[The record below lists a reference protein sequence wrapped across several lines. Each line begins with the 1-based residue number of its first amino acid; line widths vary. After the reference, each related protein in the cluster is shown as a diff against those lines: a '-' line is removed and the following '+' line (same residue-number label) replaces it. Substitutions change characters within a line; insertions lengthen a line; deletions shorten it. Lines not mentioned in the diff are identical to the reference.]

1 MEDLWRVVL
10 WQQAARV
17 VFAFEGLELDLAGY
31 ELRRGSLPVPMEPQ
45 AFDVLVY
52 LVRHRDRVVPKAEL
66 MDEVWHGRFVS
77 ESAVTSRIKQA
88 RRALGD
94 NGQSQR
100 MIRTLH
106 GRGYRF
112 VADVAE
118 HGVAGEA
125 ASPPTVADQAVP
137 PVQYTISDG
146 LNIAYQVTGDGD
158 VDIVLIPGFISHLE
172 QDWGDPRHARFLSRL
187 ATFGR
192 LIRFDK
198 RGTGMSDRPAG
209 VPDLETRMH
218 DVLAVMDAVGS
229 TRAVLFGYSEG
240 GPMSVLCAAT
250 HPERVSSLILY
261 GAYAKRTWAPD
272 YPWAQTPED
281 RLDYTEHLVTTWDW
295 EADMRLRCPSADDA
309 MTAWWGRRSRAA
321 TTPSTLRAL
330 MDMNALVDVRKAL
343 PAIRVPTLVLHRVGD
358 RVVRVDEGRYLAEHI
373 PGAVLVEL
381 DGEDHFVSG
390 SPDQILDSVEAF
402 VSARPEPP
410 APALALAAI
419 LAPSGIGADRLLTAL
434 GRAGGRVRAGPDHR
448 SVVLFDGPATA
459 VRAGI
464 RALGQ
469 HADSALG
476 LHVAEVERDASEVVG
491 PGVSSALALADAAT
505 AGSLWTTS
513 TVQDLLAGSGIV
525 LQPVS
530 DLQWGSLGKQSAFV
544 VIADA

>member
-1 MEDLWRVVL
+1 M
-10 WQQAARV
+10 
-17 VFAFEGLELDLAGY
+17 VFAFEGLELDLAAY
-31 ELRRGSLPVPMEPQ
+31 ELRRGSSPVPMEPQ
-45 AFDVLVY
+45 TFDVLAY
-52 LVRHRDRVVPKAEL
+52 LVRHRDRVVPKEEL
-66 MDEVWHGRFVS
+66 MDEVWHGRFIS

-94 NGQSQR
+94 DGQSQR

-118 HGVAGEA
+118 RAVAPEGP
-125 ASPPTVADQAVP
+125 SRPTVADTAP
-137 PVQYTISDG
+137 SPVQYTVSDG

-158 VDIVLIPGFISHLE
+158 LDIVLIPGFVSHLE

-187 ATFGR
+187 AAFGR

-218 DVLAVMDAVGS
+218 DVLAVMDAAAS
-229 TRAVLFGYSEG
+229 TRAALFGYSEG

-261 GAYAKRTWAPD
+261 GAYAKRTRAHD

-281 RLDYTEHLVTTWDW
+281 RAKYTQHLVTTWDW
-295 EADMRLRCPSADDA
+295 EADMRMRCPSADDA

-330 MDMNALVDVRKAL
+330 MDMNALVDVREAL
-343 PAIRVPTLVLHRVGD
+343 PAVRVPTLVLHRVGD
-358 RVVRVDEGRYLAEHI
+358 RVVRVEEGRYLADHI
-373 PGAVLVEL
+373 PGALFVEL

-402 VSARPEPP
+402 LSARPQPA
-410 APALALAAI
+410 APARALAAI
-419 LAPSGIGADRLLTAL
+419 LAPSGTETDRLLHAL
-434 GRAGGRVRAGPDHR
+434 SRAGGRIRSGPDDR

-459 VRAGI
+459 ARAGI
-464 RALGQ
+464 RTLAH
-469 HADSALG
+469 HAGGALG
-476 LHVAEVERDASEVVG
+476 LHAAEVERDASHVTG
-491 PGVSSALALADAAT
+491 PGVSTALAIADVAPAE
-505 AGSLWTTS
+505 SLWTSS
-513 TVQDLLAGSGIV
+513 TVRDLLAGSGIA
-525 LQPVS
+525 LEPVGAN
-530 DLQWGSLGKQSAFV
+530 QVGGTGEQSVFV
-544 VIADA
+544 VVAGA